1 MKKNLTK
8 TKLQSIL
15 RVARPFIISRSLGS
29 VLVILVSL
37 VLTSGNAWAGT
48 PALEGTVKD
57 ASGQPIRGADVRIE
71 ARNFAKLVKTDASGH
86 YISGDLPLGTVKV
99 TLLVNGSVKAST
111 LNARSQ
117 LGKPTQLNFD
127 LTAKTVSAK
136 RHTHSVWASTP
147 TGTRIG
153 GTGQWIDVYDD
164 TGLPVDNN
172 TQPSTATSSIEKVGG
187 SALQTLR
194 TNPGR
199 AHGPFSA
206 SGIGGE

>member
-1 MKKNLTK
+1 MKKSLSLSFVGLLLLTF
-8 TKLQSIL
+8 S
-15 RVARPFIISRSLGS
+15 
-29 VLVILVSL
+29 
-37 VLTSGNAWAGT
+37 AWAGT
-48 PALEGTVKD
+48 PALEGVVKD
-57 ASGQPIRGADVRIE
+57 TTGRPIKGADVRIE
-71 ARNFAKLVKTDASGH
+71 ARNFSKLVKTDASGH

-111 LNARSQ
+111 LNARTQ

-172 TQPSTATSSIEKVGG
+172 SPTSTGTSSIERVSG
-187 SALQTLR
+187 STLQTFK
-194 TNPGR
+194 TAPGR
-199 AHGPFSA
+199 THGQFSTIA
-206 SGIGGE
+206 GE